1 MDQNGPEGKNSLLVP
16 NAGALQHEE
25 VLLDLSVVR
34 EATHG
39 SDGLVSKVVT
49 EHEQILLK
57 LISILIYYFN

>member
-1 MDQNGPEGKNSLLVP
+1 MLEFASSLEHIRSLECLKLHL
-16 NAGALQHEE
+16 NHDE

-49 EHEQILLK
+49 GK
-57 LISILIYYFN
+57 V